1 MSSEDKLKKA
11 LEALEQM
18 SDEDYL
24 KLLKECTGRDQ
35 IVDINKYDDILK
47 DNNEKNRNCT

>member
-1 MSSEDKLKKA
+1 MSAEDKLKKA
-11 LEALEQM
+11 LEAAEQM

-47 DNNEKNRNCT
+47 DNNQHGKS

>member
-1 MSSEDKLKKA
+1 MSTEDKLKKA

-24 KLLKECTGRDQ
+24 KLLKECTGRDHEEA
-35 IVDINKYDDILK
+35 INPEE
-47 DNNEKNRNCT
+47 NEYFLWDAW